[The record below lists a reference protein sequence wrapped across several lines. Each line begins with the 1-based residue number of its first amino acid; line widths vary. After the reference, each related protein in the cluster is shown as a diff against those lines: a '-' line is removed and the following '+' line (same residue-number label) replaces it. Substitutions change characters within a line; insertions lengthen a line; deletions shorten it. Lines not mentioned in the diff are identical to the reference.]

1 MIDTSFIDKYILS
14 YNILDRED
22 SILLYKECVN
32 LNVTPEFFLL
42 SCKALTKDSI
52 LKLNQAKKTGVKLP
66 EQDVLSLFHINIL
79 KSEIEKI
86 KTDSLD
92 SKMPAYPKIEEEID
106 KFVIKDVLGKGAT
119 SMVYK
124 AYHKYLN
131 MNVALKVLSPQL
143 ILEDSSIQEK
153 FLNEAMTSAKLS
165 HPNIVKILDA
175 NRIKK
180 YTYIVMEYIEGFTLE
195 EIITKVGYIDPA
207 KAIKI
212 GLEVSSVLE
221 YALKQFNLI
230 HRDIKPGNI
239 MVTKKSEIKLA
250 DFGLAKIVNEPDM
263 YQTISGEI
271 YGTPYYM
278 SPEQII
284 DYNHV
289 DHRSDM
295 YSLGATLYYLVTGKV
310 PFESKNLA
318 QIIFMQINQKPI
330 PPVIS
335 SSNVSQNFSNVIMK
349 LLEKDLKSRYQD
361 YTELTHALRLAAQ
374 EYISSNKIIK
384 MRDAVGM

>member
-1 MIDTSFIDKYILS
+1 
-14 YNILDRED
+14 
-22 SILLYKECVN
+22 VN

-52 LKLNQAKKTGVKLP
+52 LKLNHAKKSDIKLP
-66 EQDVLSLFHINIL
+66 KEDVLSLFNLEIL
-79 KSEIEKI
+79 KEEIEKI

-92 SKMPAYPKIEEEID
+92 SKIPSYPKLDEEID
-106 KFVIKDVLGKGAT
+106 KFIIKDVLGKGAT

-124 AYHKYLN
+124 AHHKYLN
-131 MNVALKVLSPQL
+131 MSVALKVLSPQL

-153 FLNEAMTSAKLS
+153 FLNEAMTSARLS

-175 NRIKK
+175 NRTNK

-195 EIITKVGYIDPA
+195 EIISKVGYIDPT

-212 GLEVSSVLE
+212 GLEVSNVLE
-221 YALKQFNLI
+221 YALKQFNII

-250 DFGLAKIVNEPDM
+250 DFGLAKIINEPDM

-284 DYNHV
+284 DYNNV

-295 YSLGATLYYLVTGKV
+295 YSLGATLYYLVTGKL
-310 PFESKNLA
+310 PFDSKNLA
-318 QIIFMQINQKPI
+318 QIIFMQINQKPVAPI
-330 PPVIS
+330 LARE
-335 SSNVSQNFSNVIMK
+335 NVSQNLSNLIMK
-349 LLEKDLKSRYQD
+349 LLEKDLKNRYQG
-361 YTELTHALRLAAQ
+361 YTELIQALRLIAQ
-374 EYISSNKIIK
+374 EYISNNKVIN